1 MSHLD
6 RVTEVGQLINKAG
19 GGGRRVMITEQ
30 TSTDLSVSQQR
41 FAVSTETQTVI

>member
-6 RVTEVGQLINKAG
+6 RVTEVGQLINKA

>member
-19 GGGRRVMITEQ
+19 GRVVITEQ

>member
-19 GGGRRVMITEQ
+19 GGHVVITEQ

-41 FAVSTETQTVI
+41 FAVGTETRTVI